1 MRMVRA
7 VSFSILCL
15 LIVAALLIIGL
26 LTASLP
32 KQNGEIRLPGLGS
45 AVAVDSDSL
54 GIPSIVAESR
64 EDAFRTLGYL
74 HARDRLFQMELMR
87 RKSAGRL
94 AELFG
99 PSAVKLDRKQRS
111 YQMAKT
117 ANIIVNDLPADQR
130 RVLDAYVQGI
140 NTYIQQTSILPPEFL
155 ALRHRPEPW
164 QATDSMLVILGMF
177 QTLNGQEYDERM
189 VSVMQQALPAEL
201 LTFLTPDTD
210 PYANVLVGGN
220 TPHRFSQAVP
230 VQSLA
235 ALPDDMQLSAA
246 DGVDADNVV
255 AGSNNWVVA
264 GSKTADGRA
273 IVAND
278 MHLVLGVPNVWYRAD
293 LHYQNRHLF
302 GVSLPGA
309 PAIVVGAND
318 EVAWGFTN
326 ATADL
331 LDLIN
336 LEIKPEQPNLYRTPH
351 GWQAF
356 EQHDETIQVKGAE
369 DVQITLQSSIWGPV
383 SEQTLL
389 GKPVAIKWT
398 ALERYAVDLGLINMD
413 IAQSTQQAMTVM
425 NQTGGPP
432 QNVVIADKQ
441 GHIGWTLMGRFPKRH
456 GFDGLISRSW
466 ADVDVAW
473 QGFLTPEQLP
483 RLLDPVEGF
492 IVTANNRTLGSDYP
506 HVLGHNWALGYRAY
520 RIAELLRDR
529 QKLNEQDLF
538 MMQMDTRSEVL
549 DFYQQLGL
557 EALNNHA
564 DKDAAL
570 QDIQNMLQAWDGH
583 MRTTSIGAAFLN
595 EFRQQLAVEVFAKV
609 VAACRRQDADFHY
622 AWREM
627 ETPLR
632 QLLSER
638 PQGVLNTRYRDDWQS
653 MILDTLRKTSHQLQQ
668 QFPDTALTQLS
679 WGKTHPV
686 AVQHPISKALPVL
699 RGLLDMPR
707 FESDGCA
714 SICVKVMDMAHGASE
729 RLVVSPAHPE
739 NGIFHMPGGQSGHPL
754 SAHYRDQQSFWQNG
768 IATAFS
774 SADKANVLNVLPE

>member
-1 MRMVRA
+1 MVRA

-15 LIVAALLIIGL
+15 IILVALLVVGL
-26 LTASLP
+26 VTASLP
-32 KQNGEIRLPGLGS
+32 KQNGNISLLGLGA
-45 AVAVDSDSL
+45 AVTVDSDSL
-54 GIPSIVAESR
+54 GIPSITAESR
-64 EDAFRTLGYL
+64 EDAFRTLGFL

-99 PSAVKLDRKQRS
+99 SSAVKLDRKQRS

-117 ANIIVNDLPADQR
+117 ANIIVNDLPTDQR

-140 NTYIQQTSILPPEFL
+140 NSYIQKTSVLPPEFL
-155 ALRHRPEPW
+155 ALRQRPEPW

-189 VSVMQQALPAEL
+189 VSVMQQVLPTEL
-201 LTFLTPDTD
+201 VTFLTPDTD
-210 PYANVLVGGN
+210 LYANVLVGGN

-235 ALPDDMQLSAA
+235 ALPDAMQLSSS

-278 MHLVLGVPNVWYRAD
+278 MHLGLGVPNVWYRAD
-293 LHYQNRHLF
+293 LRYQNRHLF

-318 EVAWGFTN
+318 DVAWGFTN

-331 LDLIN
+331 LDFIK
-336 LEIKPEQPNLYRTPH
+336 LEINPEQPNLYRTPQ

-356 EQHDETIQVKGAE
+356 EQHDETIHVKGAA
-369 DVQITLQSSIWGPV
+369 DIQITLQNSIWGPV
-383 SEQTLL
+383 SDQTLL
-389 GKPVAIKWT
+389 SSPVAVKWI
-398 ALERYAVDLGLINMD
+398 ALERHAVDLGLINMD
-413 IAQSTQQAMTVM
+413 NVQSTQQAMSVM

-441 GHIGWTLMGRFPKRH
+441 GHIGWTLMGRFPKRR
-456 GFDGLISRSW
+456 GFDGLISQSW
-466 ADVDVAW
+466 ANGAVAW
-473 QGFLTPEQLP
+473 QGFITPEQLP
-483 RLLDPVEGF
+483 RLLDPPEGF
-492 IVTANNRTLGSDYP
+492 IVTANNRTLGSEYP
-506 HVLGHNWALGYRAY
+506 HVLGHNWALGYRAF
-520 RIAELLRDR
+520 RIAELLREG
-529 QKLNEQDLF
+529 QKLSEQDLF

-583 MRTTSIGAAFLN
+583 MRTNSIGAAFLN

-638 PQGVLNTRYRDDWQS
+638 PQGVLNIRYRDDWQS

-699 RGLLDMPR
+699 SSLLDMPR

-714 SICVKVMDMAHGASE
+714 SICVKVTDIAHGASE

-768 IATAFS
+768 IAAAFS

>member
-1 MRMVRA
+1 
-7 VSFSILCL
+7 
-15 LIVAALLIIGL
+15 
-26 LTASLP
+26 
-32 KQNGEIRLPGLGS
+32 
-45 AVAVDSDSL
+45 
-54 GIPSIVAESR
+54 
-64 EDAFRTLGYL
+64 
-74 HARDRLFQMELMR
+74 
-87 RKSAGRL
+87 
-94 AELFG
+94 
-99 PSAVKLDRKQRS
+99 
-111 YQMAKT
+111 
-117 ANIIVNDLPADQR
+117 
-130 RVLDAYVQGI
+130 
-140 NTYIQQTSILPPEFL
+140 
-155 ALRHRPEPW
+155 
-164 QATDSMLVILGMF
+164 
-177 QTLNGQEYDERM
+177 
-189 VSVMQQALPAEL
+189 
-201 LTFLTPDTD
+201 
-210 PYANVLVGGN
+210 
-220 TPHRFSQAVP
+220 
-230 VQSLA
+230 
-235 ALPDDMQLSAA
+235 
-246 DGVDADNVV
+246 
-255 AGSNNWVVA
+255 
-264 GSKTADGRA
+264 
-273 IVAND
+273 
-278 MHLVLGVPNVWYRAD
+278 
-293 LHYQNRHLF
+293 
-302 GVSLPGA
+302 VSLPGA

-318 EVAWGFTN
+318 DVAWGFTN

-331 LDLIN
+331 LDLIK
-336 LEIKPEQPNLYRTPH
+336 LEINPEQPNLYRTPQ

-356 EQHDETIQVKGAE
+356 EQHDETIHVKGAA
-369 DVQITLQSSIWGPV
+369 DIQITLQNSIWGPV
-383 SEQTLL
+383 SDQTLL
-389 GKPVAIKWT
+389 NSPVAVKWI
-398 ALERYAVDLGLINMD
+398 ALERHAVDLGLINMD
-413 IAQSTQQAMTVM
+413 NAQSTQQAMSVM

-441 GHIGWTLMGRFPKRH
+441 GHIGWTLMGRFPKRR
-456 GFDGLISRSW
+456 GFDGLISQSW
-466 ADVDVAW
+466 ADGAVAW
-473 QGFLTPEQLP
+473 QGFIAPEQLP
-483 RLLDPVEGF
+483 RLLDPPEGF
-492 IVTANNRTLGSDYP
+492 IVTANNRTLGSEYP
-506 HVLGHNWALGYRAY
+506 HVLGHNWALGYRAF
-520 RIAELLRDR
+520 RIAELLREG
-529 QKLNEQDLF
+529 QKLSEQDLF

-583 MRTTSIGAAFLN
+583 MRTNSIGAAFLN

-638 PQGVLNTRYRDDWQS
+638 PQGVLNIRYRDDWQS

-699 RGLLDMPR
+699 SSLLDMPR

-714 SICVKVMDMAHGASE
+714 SICVKVTDIAHGASE

-768 IATAFS
+768 IAAAFS

>member
-1 MRMVRA
+1 MVRA

-15 LIVAALLIIGL
+15 IILVALLVVGL
-26 LTASLP
+26 VTASLP
-32 KQNGEIRLPGLGS
+32 KQNGNISLPGLGA
-45 AVAVDSDSL
+45 AVTVDSDSL
-54 GIPSIVAESR
+54 GIPSITAESR
-64 EDAFRTLGYL
+64 EDAFRTLGFL

-99 PSAVKLDRKQRS
+99 SSAVKLDRKQRS

-117 ANIIVNDLPADQR
+117 ANIIVNDLPTDQR

-140 NTYIQQTSILPPEFL
+140 NSYIQQTSVLPPEFL
-155 ALRHRPEPW
+155 ALRQRPEPW

-189 VSVMQQALPAEL
+189 VSVMQQVLPTEL
-201 LTFLTPDTD
+201 VTFLTPDTD
-210 PYANVLVGGN
+210 LYANVLVGGN

-235 ALPDDMQLSAA
+235 ALPDAMQLSSS

-278 MHLVLGVPNVWYRAD
+278 MHLGLGVPNVWYRAD
-293 LHYQNRHLF
+293 LRYQNRHLF

-318 EVAWGFTN
+318 DVAWGFTN

-331 LDLIN
+331 LDLIK
-336 LEIKPEQPNLYRTPH
+336 LEINPEQPNLYRTPQ

-356 EQHDETIQVKGAE
+356 EQHDETIHVKGAA
-369 DVQITLQSSIWGPV
+369 DIQITLQNSIWGPV
-383 SEQTLL
+383 SDQTLL
-389 GKPVAIKWT
+389 SSPVAVKWI
-398 ALERYAVDLGLINMD
+398 ALERHAVDLGLINMD
-413 IAQSTQQAMTVM
+413 NVQSTQQAMSVM

-441 GHIGWTLMGRFPKRH
+441 GHIGWTLMGRFPKRR
-456 GFDGLISRSW
+456 GFDGLISQSW
-466 ADVDVAW
+466 ANGAVAW
-473 QGFLTPEQLP
+473 QGFITPEQLP
-483 RLLDPVEGF
+483 RLLDPPEGF
-492 IVTANNRTLGSDYP
+492 IVTANNRTLGSEYP
-506 HVLGHNWALGYRAY
+506 HVLGHNWALGYRAF
-520 RIAELLRDR
+520 RIAELLREG
-529 QKLNEQDLF
+529 QKLSEQDLF

-638 PQGVLNTRYRDDWQS
+638 PQGVLNIRYRDDWQS

-699 RGLLDMPR
+699 SSLLDMPR

-714 SICVKVMDMAHGASE
+714 SICVKVTDIAHGASE

-768 IATAFS
+768 IAAAFS

>member
-1 MRMVRA
+1 
-7 VSFSILCL
+7 
-15 LIVAALLIIGL
+15 
-26 LTASLP
+26 
-32 KQNGEIRLPGLGS
+32 
-45 AVAVDSDSL
+45 
-54 GIPSIVAESR
+54 
-64 EDAFRTLGYL
+64 
-74 HARDRLFQMELMR
+74 LFQMELMR

-99 PSAVKLDRKQRS
+99 SSAVKLDRKQRS

-117 ANIIVNDLPADQR
+117 ANIIVNDLPTDQR

-140 NTYIQQTSILPPEFL
+140 NSYIQQTSVLPPEFL
-155 ALRHRPEPW
+155 ALRQRPEPW

-189 VSVMQQALPAEL
+189 VSVMQQVLPTEL
-201 LTFLTPDTD
+201 VTFLTPDTD
-210 PYANVLVGGN
+210 LYANVLVGGN

-235 ALPDDMQLSAA
+235 ALPDAMQLSSS

-278 MHLVLGVPNVWYRAD
+278 MHLGLGVPNVWYRAD
-293 LHYQNRHLF
+293 LRYQNRHLF

-318 EVAWGFTN
+318 DVAWGFTN

-331 LDLIN
+331 LDFIK
-336 LEIKPEQPNLYRTPH
+336 LEINPEQPNLYRTPQ

-356 EQHDETIQVKGAE
+356 EQHDETIHVKGAA
-369 DVQITLQSSIWGPV
+369 DIQITLQNSIWGPV
-383 SEQTLL
+383 SDQTLL
-389 GKPVAIKWT
+389 SSPVAVKWI
-398 ALERYAVDLGLINMD
+398 ALERHAVDLGLINMD
-413 IAQSTQQAMTVM
+413 NVQSTQQAMSVM

-441 GHIGWTLMGRFPKRH
+441 GHIGWTLMGRFPKRR
-456 GFDGLISRSW
+456 GFDGLISQSW
-466 ADVDVAW
+466 ADGAVAW
-473 QGFLTPEQLP
+473 QGFIAPEQLP
-483 RLLDPVEGF
+483 RLLDPPEGF
-492 IVTANNRTLGSDYP
+492 IVTANNRTLGSEYP
-506 HVLGHNWALGYRAY
+506 HVLGHNWALGYRAF
-520 RIAELLRDR
+520 RIAELLREG
-529 QKLNEQDLF
+529 QKLSEQDLF

-583 MRTTSIGAAFLN
+583 MRTNSIGAAFLN

-638 PQGVLNTRYRDDWQS
+638 PQGVLNIRYRDDWQS

-699 RGLLDMPR
+699 SSLLDMPR

-714 SICVKVMDMAHGASE
+714 SICVKVTDIAHGASE

-768 IATAFS
+768 IAAAFS

>member
-1 MRMVRA
+1 VG
-7 VSFSILCL
+7 
-15 LIVAALLIIGL
+15 ALLVVGL

-32 KQNGEIRLPGLGS
+32 KQNGNISLPGLGA
-45 AVAVDSDSL
+45 AVTVDSDSL
-54 GIPSIVAESR
+54 GIPSITAESR
-64 EDAFRTLGYL
+64 EDSFRTLGFL

-87 RKSAGRL
+87 RKSVGRL

-99 PSAVKLDRKQRS
+99 SSAVKLDRKQRS

-117 ANIIVNDLPADQR
+117 ANIIVNDLPTDQR

-140 NTYIQQTSILPPEFL
+140 NSYIQQTSVLPPEFL
-155 ALRHRPEPW
+155 ALRQRPEPW

-189 VSVMQQALPAEL
+189 VSVMQQVLPTEL
-201 LTFLTPDTD
+201 VTFLTPDTD
-210 PYANVLVGGN
+210 LYANVLVGGN

-235 ALPDDMQLSAA
+235 ALPDAMQLSSS

-278 MHLVLGVPNVWYRAD
+278 MHLGLGVPNVWYRAD
-293 LHYQNRHLF
+293 LRYQNRHLF

-318 EVAWGFTN
+318 DVAWGFTN

-331 LDLIN
+331 LDFIK
-336 LEIKPEQPNLYRTPH
+336 LEINPEQPNLYRTPQ

-356 EQHDETIQVKGAE
+356 EQHDETIHVKGAA
-369 DVQITLQSSIWGPV
+369 DIQITLQNSIWGPV
-383 SEQTLL
+383 SDQTLL
-389 GKPVAIKWT
+389 SSPVAVKWI
-398 ALERYAVDLGLINMD
+398 ALERHAVDLGLINMD
-413 IAQSTQQAMTVM
+413 NVQSTQQAMSVM

-441 GHIGWTLMGRFPKRH
+441 GHIGWTLMGRFPKRR
-456 GFDGLISRSW
+456 GFDGLISQSW
-466 ADVDVAW
+466 ANGAVAW
-473 QGFLTPEQLP
+473 QGFITPEQLP
-483 RLLDPVEGF
+483 RLLDPPEGF
-492 IVTANNRTLGSDYP
+492 IVTANNRTLGSEYP
-506 HVLGHNWALGYRAY
+506 HVLGHNWALGYRAF
-520 RIAELLRDR
+520 RIAELLREG
-529 QKLNEQDLF
+529 QKLSEQDLF

-583 MRTTSIGAAFLN
+583 MRTNSIGAAFLN

-638 PQGVLNTRYRDDWQS
+638 PQGVLNIRYRDDWQS

-699 RGLLDMPR
+699 SSLLDMPR

-714 SICVKVMDMAHGASE
+714 SICVKVTDIAHGASE

-768 IATAFS
+768 IAAAFS